1 VPPSYALLADLQSVH
16 GLRCYDNTARTRY
29 VSECLYSL
37 MCLVY
42 VLNRISS
49 RILSYIGRFSTSLPR
64 DFTTILRILLLLLLH
79 GSDQFENIHAEVDI

>member
-1 VPPSYALLADLQSVH
+1 
-16 GLRCYDNTARTRY
+16 
-29 VSECLYSL
+29 